1 MTTTFTVNQMAEDWQ
16 QANMTFA
23 AYAASK
29 HVPLGGTFE
38 LTPRCSLKCKM
49 CYVRLDPAQMDAI
62 GRELTAREWISLA
75 SDAIKA
81 GTVNLLITGG
91 EPLIRPDFAEIYSAL
106 SQMGFIITL
115 NTMPRLLHLKSCACL
130 KNIPRRKLPSLY
142 MVPVRKRTKKS
153 AATAAGLKKQS
164 EAWKCLQSCRPNSRS
179 VRRLLRTT

>member
-16 QANMTFA
+16 QANMPFA

-81 GTVNLLITGG
+81 ETVNLLITGG
-91 EPLIRPDFAEIYSAL
+91 EPEILTVVTWQVMAITAASIFL
-106 SQMGFIITL
+106 FGIIITAL
-115 NTMPRLLHLKSCACL
+115 CANISVNRFLKMKAGD
-130 KNIPRRKLPSLY
+130 LY
-142 MVPVRKRTKKS
+142 KI
-153 AATAAGLKKQS
+153 
-164 EAWKCLQSCRPNSRS
+164 
-179 VRRLLRTT
+179 